1 MTAILKSE
9 MYKYFPEE
17 LTRQR
22 IKYGNQTIDIDYRM
36 GNGLYLPKHGNA
48 LYLPKKYTKNG
59 EGIAEIVGWVT
70 KNAPVIKDILG
81 VAVPAV
87 NLVGNTAQTIGS
99 TVDTIKKLRDVNLK
113 IIKDNAAKTAI
124 SNQPHSKSVAMNEAH
139 SENVGKTGIS
149 SQALENILNSRTAK
163 EGKGFYFIK

>member
-1 MTAILKSE
+1 MAAILKSE

-48 LYLPKKYTKNG
+48 LYLPKKYTKDG
-59 EGIAEIVGWVT
+59 EGITEIVGWIS

-81 VAVPAV
+81 VIAPTV
-87 NLVGNTAQTIGS
+87 NLVGNTAQTIGT
-99 TVDTIKKLRDVNLK
+99 TVDTIKKIREAHDTKSNGK
-113 IIKDNAAKTAI
+113 GISNQAHSENAAKT
-124 SNQPHSKSVAMNEAH
+124 
-139 SENVGKTGIS
+139 GLS

-163 EGKGFYFIK
+163 EGKGFYYI